1 MGIMSNYKI
10 LIVEDDILV
19 QTMLKD
25 SMKESGFSITMA
37 SDGRAGLT
45 KFQKT
50 YFDLVLLDIKLP
62 KMNGIEL
69 LKRIKE
75 ISEESTVVMM
85 TAFGAVETAVEAM
98 KAGAYDYVT
107 KPFLPEELIL
117 IMKKGLE
124 LQKLKRENVLLRKE
138 LKQQYSLG
146 NLIGKSKAM
155 QDIYQLIEIIAHGRS
170 TVLIQG
176 ESGTGKELVAEAIH
190 HLSDQ
195 RDKPLI
201 KVSCGALPETLLES
215 ELFGHE
221 KGSFTNAVKTKKGR
235 FELANHSTI
244 FLDDVDDMSPLVQMR
259 LLRILQEREF
269 ERVGGTETI
278 KVDIRII
285 TASKVDLLTLVDE
298 GKFRK
303 DLYYRLNVV
312 PIIIPPL
319 KVRKGDIPLLVNHFL
334 KNLNL
339 QLNKNVEISSEAIHV
354 LMNYDWPGNIREL
367 ENLIERLVTLSV
379 SGKIKAS
386 NLPEY
391 LIIIKKS
398 SSSNLKLRIQEVE
411 TKHIRKILEQT
422 NWKKNKTAEILGI
435 STKHLWEKMK
445 KYNIE

>member
-1 MGIMSNYKI
+1 MKKYKI
-10 LIVEDDILV
+10 LIVEDDVLM
-19 QTMLKD
+19 QSMLRD
-25 SMKESGFSITMA
+25 SLEESGFAITMV

-75 ISEESTVVMM
+75 ISYDSIVIMM
-85 TAFGAVETAVEAM
+85 TAYGSVETAVQAM
-98 KAGAYDYVT
+98 KTGAFDYVT

-117 IMKKGLE
+117 IIKKGLE
-124 LQKLKRENVLLRKE
+124 LQKLKKENILLRKE
-138 LKQQYSLG
+138 LKKQYSLG
-146 NLIGKSKAM
+146 NLIGKSKVM
-155 QDIYQLIEIIAHGRS
+155 QDIYQLIEIIAPGRS

-195 RDKPLI
+195 KDNPLI

-221 KGSFTNAVKTKKGR
+221 RGSFTNAVKMKKGR
-235 FELANHSTI
+235 FELANQSTI

-259 LLRILQEREF
+259 LLRVLQEREF

-334 KNLNL
+334 KNLNM
-339 QLNKNVEISSEAIHV
+339 QLNKNVEISSEAIQV
-354 LMNYDWPGNIREL
+354 LMKYDWPGNIREL

-379 SGKIKAS
+379 SSKIRIS

-391 LIIIKKS
+391 LIIKKTS
-398 SSSNLKLRIQEVE
+398 SSNNLKLRIREVE
-411 TKHIRKILEQT
+411 IEHIRRILEQT

-435 STKHLWEKMK
+435 STKYLWEKLK
-445 KYNIE
+445 KYEIK